1 MGTTLSIRGLISL
14 FIVILTFFFGAEYSS
29 LSSIEPIKSAGNV
42 DGNELSIEH
51 DEDAGSI
58 SVYKNNEETPILIQ
72 NVKENFRPY
81 IHPIEAPDGLGE
93 LTQFSPSHHT
103 HQTGLYW
110 GFTRVNGRDFFH
122 NPGEGYWRRVSA
134 DVKDAENQNIA
145 WQTVYD
151 MLDDDG
157 QTVLSEAQNW
167 SMQEND
173 GEFILELEWQGEA
186 KTDITIGKYDYGGL
200 FLRMPWRSGMPAE
213 AIYSVQDYNQQAE
226 GKQAKWLDLGMQVD
240 GRDDFAHIAIF
251 DHPENEGFPN
261 AWRVDGQMGVGPSI
275 TRNSDW
281 TISKG
286 QVEKI
291 CYRFKI
297 YTGDIN
303 LVDLNAEWDEFAE
316 NIRCGANR

>member
-1 MGTTLSIRGLISL
+1 MVTTLSFRSL
-14 FIVILTFFFGAEYSS
+14 LIVIFPLIFVVEYHS
-29 LSSIEPIKSAGNV
+29 LSAIDAVKSAV
-42 DGNELSIEH
+42 DDAGKELRIEH
-51 DEDAGSI
+51 DEDAGAI
-58 SVYKNNEETPILIQ
+58 SVYTNNDEKPILIQ
-72 NVKENFRPY
+72 NVRKNFRPY
-81 IHPIEAPDGLGE
+81 LHPIEAPDGFGE
-93 LTQFSPSHHT
+93 LTQFSPGHHT

-134 DVKDAENQNIA
+134 GVKDTEDKNIA

-151 MLDDDG
+151 MLDEDG
-157 QTVLSEAQNW
+157 QTVLTEIQNW
-167 SMQEND
+167 TMSEND

-213 AIYSVQDYNQQAE
+213 AINSVQDHNQQAE
-226 GKQAKWLDLGMQVD
+226 GKQARWLDIGMQVD

-251 DHPENEGFPN
+251 DHPKNENFPN

-281 TISKG
+281 TISNG

-297 YTGDIN
+297 YTGDISV
-303 LVDLNAEWDEFAE
+303 VDLNAEWDEFAE
-316 NIRCGANR
+316 YTRCGANN